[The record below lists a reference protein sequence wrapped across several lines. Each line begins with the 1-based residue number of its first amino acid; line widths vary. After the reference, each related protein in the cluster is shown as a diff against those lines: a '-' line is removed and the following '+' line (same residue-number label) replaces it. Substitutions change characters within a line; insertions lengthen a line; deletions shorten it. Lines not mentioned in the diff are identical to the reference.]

1 MHWAFE
7 KWDECGGVSN
17 RIERVHNH
25 WGEGDAQSP
34 LFGKG
39 CCCTHCREK
48 KVSFNNANFAS

>member
-7 KWDECGGVSN
+7 KWDECGGSN
-17 RIERVHNH
+17 LIERVHNH

-39 CCCTHCREK
+39 CCTTHCREK